1 MNGGPAKLRPLAEYR
16 LLIFDCDGVVLDS
29 NAVKTEAFRTVAAPF
44 GTDIA
49 ARFVHFHQQNG
60 GLSRYVK
67 LRQLLRE
74 AGIDDDAR
82 LPALLDAFAA
92 EVRDGLRQCPVT
104 PRLDALRR
112 ATRGARWA
120 IASGADQTEL
130 REVLGARGLDD
141 LFDAG
146 IHGSPTPKTTLVQQL
161 VADHGGAPPAALMLG
176 DSRLDH
182 EAATASGIDF
192 VFVSAWTEYDE
203 WAQYVARHALPTIVR
218 ADALLP
224 TVDRP

>member
-1 MNGGPAKLRPLAEYR
+1 MTAALARLRPLAEYR

-29 NAVKTEAFRTVAAPF
+29 NAVKTEAFRAVAAPF
-44 GTDIA
+44 GPDIA

-67 LRQLLRE
+67 LRQLLRD
-74 AGIDDDAR
+74 AGVEDDAR
-82 LPALLDAFAA
+82 LPGLLDAFAT
-92 EVRDGLRQCPVT
+92 EVRDGLRQCQIT
-104 PRLDALRR
+104 PQLDALRH
-112 ATRGARWA
+112 ASRGARWA

-130 REVLGARGLDD
+130 REVLKVRGLDA

-146 IHGSPTPKTTLVQQL
+146 IHGSPTPKTTLVKQL
-161 VADHGGAPPAALMLG
+161 VADHGGTPPAALMLG

-182 EAATASGIDF
+182 EAAAAAGIDF
-192 VFVSAWTEYDE
+192 VFVSAWTEYDD
-203 WAQYVARHALPTIVR
+203 WAQYVARHALPAIAR

-224 TVDRP
+224 SGNRP